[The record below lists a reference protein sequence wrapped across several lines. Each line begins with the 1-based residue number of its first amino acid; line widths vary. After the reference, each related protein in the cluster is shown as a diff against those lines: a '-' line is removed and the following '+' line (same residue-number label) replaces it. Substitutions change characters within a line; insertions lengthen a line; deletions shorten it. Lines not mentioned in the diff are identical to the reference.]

1 MSSDPTQIT
10 VDHNRRALVIT
21 WKDGQTS
28 TLPFNLL
35 RKHCPCAT
43 CADAR
48 SKQAANP
55 LTLTLITGPV
65 IAQAEIT
72 KIDPV
77 GRYAL
82 SLTFNDGHDTG
93 IYTYEFLHSLGE
105 MAAKA

>member
-1 MSSDPTQIT
+1 MSSDPAQIT
-10 VDHNRRALVIT
+10 LDHNRRALLIA
-21 WKDGQTS
+21 WKDGEVS

-43 CADAR
+43 CMDSR

-55 LTLTLITGPV
+55 LSLTLMTGPV
-65 IAQAEIT
+65 ITQAEIT

-82 SLTFNDGHDTG
+82 SLAFNDGHDTG
-93 IYTYEFLHSLGE
+93 IYTYEFLRSLGE